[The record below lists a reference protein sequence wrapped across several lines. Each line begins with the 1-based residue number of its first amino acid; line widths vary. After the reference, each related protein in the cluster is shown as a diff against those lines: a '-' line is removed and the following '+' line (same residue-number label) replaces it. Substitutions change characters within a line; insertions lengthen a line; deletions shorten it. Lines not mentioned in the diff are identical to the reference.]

1 MHTIT
6 PALLKLLRNSYGM
19 TQADVAKL
27 LRIGQ
32 SYYAQME
39 TGAKPILPKY
49 NRELNGHF
57 SDQTITLCKQIV
69 NGGK

>member
-1 MHTIT
+1 VHTIT
-6 PALLKLLRNSYGM
+6 PALLKLLRNSSSM
-19 TQADVAKL
+19 TQADMAKL

-39 TGAKPILPKY
+39 NGDKPILPKY
-49 NRELNGHF
+49 NREINEIF
-57 SDQTITLCKQIV
+57 SDLTITLCKQII